1 MKLRKDWKVMRVNPS
16 AIFDILFI
24 TESLKQKYRDLNFN
38 ELNFLSYFACLMSL
52 YEGNPVAGWG
62 YTFYKNENG
71 VPVSSAIAEAV
82 EVMTVNSELMEN
94 GGYYGITEYGEANLK
109 EYNDLCMFIQRKKY
123 LSAVCECLLTDTIV
137 TLLSTLSQDP
147 VIEESKIHELK
158 PLNTD
163 RNTALALLH
172 SHFKI
177 IQEVVGIQQELYVPA
192 YMWLQYLKLSER
204 DDLGESN
211 N

>member
-1 MKLRKDWKVMRVNPS
+1 MVMQVNPA

-24 TESLKQKYRDLNFN
+24 SKNLKQKYRDLSFN

-52 YEGNPVAGWG
+52 YEGNPVTGWG
-62 YTFYKNENG
+62 YTFYKNDNG

-82 EVMTVNSELMEN
+82 EVMTGNTELMEN
-94 GGYYGITEYGEANLK
+94 GGYYGITEYGEVNLK
-109 EYNDLCMFIQRKKY
+109 EYNNISMFIQRKKF

-137 TLLSTLSQDP
+137 TLLSALSHEP

-163 RNTALALLH
+163 RNSALALLH
-172 SHFKI
+172 SHFDI
-177 IQEVVGIQQELYVPA
+177 IHEVVGIKQELYVPA
-192 YMWLQYLKLSER
+192 YMWLQYLKLNKR
-204 DDLGESN
+204 NDLGESN